1 MLMRKLMPVVVVL
14 TAACAPQQWTRPGAT
29 ETELLSDSDQC
40 QTDANT
46 KAPVNLSPIGTYI
59 WASPTTPLS
68 NYNGTVPS
76 GLGAAYNGNQS
87 YVDINQDARQKLFDE
102 CMKGRGYSLTAA
114 P

>member
-1 MLMRKLMPVVVVL
+1 MLMMKLTPVVLLL
-14 TAACAPQQWTRPGAT
+14 TAACAQQQWTRPGAT

-46 KAPVNLSPIGTYI
+46 QAPVNLAPIGTYL

-76 GLGAAYNGNQS
+76 GLGAAYNGGQS
-87 YVDINQDARQKLFDE
+87 YVDTNQDARRKLFED
-102 CMKGRGYSLTAA
+102 CMRWHGYAQTTA